1 VPRATRLPDY
11 EYAAAVFKLYYAAG
25 GCSISPHIALREV
38 GASFE
43 LHTVDLRRKK
53 LEDGSDFVAVN
64 PKAQI
69 PALILDDGRLLTEGS
84 AIVQYIADLNPQ
96 SNLAPAPGTFQRV
109 RLQEWLNF
117 IATELHKGIAPLI
130 KNEGSDDYRKVLRER
145 IAGKLAYVAANLG
158 SPYLMGEQ
166 FTVADG
172 YLFYVLRS
180 WQRVLS
186 SELPAV
192 LATYYQTLV
201 DRPSVKAA
209 LLAEGLQP

>member
-1 VPRATRLPDY
+1 MRDRVVDEH

-53 LEDGSDFVAVN
+53 LEDGSDFAAIN

-69 PALILDDGRLLTEGS
+69 PALVLPDGQLLTEGS
-84 AIVQYIADLNPQ
+84 AMVQYIADLDPR
-96 SNLAPAPGTFQRV
+96 SNLAPPPGSFERV

-130 KNEGSDDYRKVLRER
+130 KNEGTEDYRKLLRER
-145 IAGKLAYVAANLG
+145 IAGKLAFVAASLG
-158 SPYLMGEQ
+158 TPYLMGAQ

-192 LATYYQTLV
+192 LSTYYQALV